1 VPRGRKKVEK
11 EVGPQSAMIR
21 GGIYLT
27 VEGYRRLIGVA
38 SKQIIFSALRSDR
51 IVGAVQIGNTW
62 IIPRDAIML
71 EPKNITHGVEGYRRL
86 IGVASKQIIFSALRS
101 DRIVGAILLGNTWI
115 IPRDAIM
122 LEPKNI
128 THGGYRELR
137 RIKEEYARKT
147 QQILEEKEA
156 RAHNRKRDIV

>member
-1 VPRGRKKVEK
+1 MPRGRKKVEK

-71 EPKNITHGVEGYRRL
+71 EPKNITHG
-86 IGVASKQIIFSALRS
+86 
-101 DRIVGAILLGNTWI
+101 
-115 IPRDAIM
+115 
-122 LEPKNI
+122 
-128 THGGYRELR
+128 GYRELR